1 MPALT
6 SRPESSDPIA
16 QRRGEGPAE
25 AAHER
30 ARRQATASAK
40 RAAAKKSGGVSLTPA
55 LAAIQVEPQIS
66 DMTANSR

>member
-6 SRPESSDPIA
+6 SRPETTTRPRSGGA
-16 QRRGEGPAE
+16 K
-25 AAHER
+25 AAPKPR
-30 ARRQATASAK
+30 TNSTRQAMATTN
-40 RAAAKKSGGVSLTPA
+40 RAVAKKSGGVSPTPA